1 MTMTHI
7 PATDLATEIAAQVAS
22 LTLVT
27 NLFAG
32 TIRASDSNIPR
43 DSVFVWGSGGLPP
56 LRTMSDPD
64 EIRVALVH
72 VRVRSAKYAS
82 GSDLAHSIM
91 NLLRGDDIA
100 TYLEV
105 TSATSEPAGLGED
118 PDGNHYFG
126 FEYLMTYQEP

>member
-1 MTMTHI
+1 MTHI

-22 LTLVT
+22 LILPATLV
-27 NLFAG
+27 AR
-32 TIRASDSNIPR
+32 TIRAHDSNIPR

-56 LRTMSDPD
+56 LRTMGDPD

-91 NLLRGDDIA
+91 NLLRGDDIS
-100 TYLEV
+100 TYLEAI
-105 TSATSEPAGLGED
+105 SATSEPAYLGDD